1 MRNPLKRLLASVAAM
16 ALFAIPL
23 AAQDAMEKNPYAE
36 ANHTWIILDG
46 TVQDVTADA
55 FTLDYGDGLVT
66 VEFDDGD
73 RDADAYKLVTGDKVR
88 VSGVIDDDLWETTSI
103 EAASVYVENL
113 DTYFYASSV
122 DEEDVYLVYDSPV
135 IAAST
140 VLDGMVTEV
149 NDDTFE
155 IHTGTRTIEVHV
167 GNMPY
172 NPIDAVGYQRIDVG
186 DRVSVRGEMDSE
198 FWDVDPE
205 IEAVSVTT
213 LFDG

>member
-23 AAQDAMEKNPYAE
+23 AAQDAMEQNPYTK

-88 VSGVIDDDLWETTSI
+88 VSGVVDDDLWETTSI